1 MQKYPFIKQED
12 LKDCGPACLAMIIKY
27 YRGYIPISELCE
39 LSKTSKNGTDAY
51 HLIEASK
58 KVGFNARG
66 IKKQLDND
74 LILPIIAHVIINN
87 CLDKIYK
94 YDLLND
100 GGVIIC
106 EYETENI
113 FNTNFKLLKER
124 TYGSK
129 KVTILGK

>member
-66 IKKQLDND
+66 IKKELDNN

-87 CLDKIYK
+87 NLGHFVVIYK
-94 YDLLND
+94 
-100 GGVIIC
+100 I
-106 EYETENI
+106 NI
-113 FNTNFKLLKER
+113 KEP
-124 TYGSK
+124 
-129 KVTILGK
+129 V